1 MFLMFFLSISDTP
14 ACPLSGN
21 NTPVTVTADEAVEIN
36 PAQVLAESTALGNYF
51 ERGFRDET
59 DADEGEDSEDGE
71 DEQKDSEV
79 RDDEEDLQLVDN
91 PKTRPALAWAD
102 KFILETRRKGGRQ
115 TESSVL
121 KLWKVC

>member
-1 MFLMFFLSISDTP
+1 MDLGGHVRQP
-14 ACPLSGN
+14 SGN

-36 PAQVLAESTALGNYF
+36 RAQVLAESTALDNYF
-51 ERGFRDET
+51 EHGFRDEI

-71 DEQKDSEV
+71 DEQKDLEV
-79 RDDEEDLQLVDN
+79 RDDEEDSQLQVVDN
-91 PKTRPALAWAD
+91 PRTRPALAWAD